1 MQALSNCL
9 NKMVDGKTTI
19 SILFVLCLLAS
30 TVIGEGDEIV
40 FQCACKPREIKEL
53 KKEIQL
59 QDGKVLIMRNCIFFQ
74 CDRLQFGFNIL
85 NIFILVLNFFGLL
98 RKTKMT

>member
-40 FQCACKPREIKEL
+40 FQCACKPREIIEL

-59 QDGKVLIMRNCIFFQ
+59 QDGKVLIMRNCIFFPVRQ
-74 CDRLQFGFNIL
+74 IAIWF
-85 NIFILVLNFFGLL
+85 
-98 RKTKMT
+98 